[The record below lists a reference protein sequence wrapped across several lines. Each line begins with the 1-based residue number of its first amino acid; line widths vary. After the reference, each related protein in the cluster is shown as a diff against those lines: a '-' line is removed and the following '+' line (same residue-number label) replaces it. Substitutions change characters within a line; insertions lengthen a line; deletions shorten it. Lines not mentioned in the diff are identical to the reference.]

1 MNAFKTGA
9 WTVAFVASMISVS
22 RNDPKLHGAAT
33 IAADVVV
40 LIAFWIPFIYGIF
53 VFVRNRKA
61 KRSYAS
67 VDKPLLAQETS
78 YPPQYKNLTS
88 EGSFVPVEQPPP
100 ARERRAS
107 YNHTRDTRFET
118 FREQRRKKSATFIFL
133 HGLGDDAGGWVN
145 IAQQFQSAQKLPYL
159 NWIFP
164 NACFNQEASTN
175 AWYTPTAFSPIPVG
189 RSSSGNASDSEH
201 REDHNEATQ
210 LEILESAEYICTLV
224 DQEIENGIDVERI
237 VIGGFSQGCAVALIT
252 GLGSRYAGKIGG
264 IVGLSGYL
272 PDGKVIENAMKSTE
286 GDGKM
291 KLFLAHGARDM
302 LVPDSRNPF
311 CWTRMTRIRPV
322 LH

>member
-1 MNAFKTGA
+1 MVQTRE
-9 WTVAFVASMISVS
+9 VPIRV
-22 RNDPKLHGAAT
+22 
-33 IAADVVV
+33 
-40 LIAFWIPFIYGIF
+40 
-53 VFVRNRKA
+53 KA
-61 KRSYAS
+61 L
-67 VDKPLLAQETS
+67 DDNPE
-78 YPPQYKNLTS
+78 
-88 EGSFVPVEQPPP
+88 
-100 ARERRAS
+100 
-107 YNHTRDTRFET
+107 
-118 FREQRRKKSATFIFL
+118 KSATFIFL

-302 LVPDSRNPF
+302 LVP
-311 CWTRMTRIRPV
+311 MRIFRASKKRLEEILGEENLDTPTYEGMGHTSCGAELRDLCSFLEKV
-322 LH
+322 VPA

>member
-1 MNAFKTGA
+1 MSTSIHRHAPWRKAVLIPFWVIQICTLLGVIGASALYLGVLAFGRDSDLQQALNELGDESNGVTLKDIRDASKIIVPVWIAVSCVCLILTISEIILLAIHKLKPIVFVIMNAFKTGA

-118 FREQRRKKSATFIFL
+118 FREQRRSMS
-133 HGLGDDAGGWVN
+133 N
-145 IAQQFQSAQKLPYL
+145 PSS
-159 NWIFP
+159 P
-164 NACFNQEASTN
+164 NLD
-175 AWYTPTAFSPIPVG
+175 TPTHYNSGVPQVVVGHHDLEAFEM
-189 RSSSGNASDSEH
+189 DS
-201 REDHNEATQ
+201 
-210 LEILESAEYICTLV
+210 
-224 DQEIENGIDVERI
+224 
-237 VIGGFSQGCAVALIT
+237 
-252 GLGSRYAGKIGG
+252 
-264 IVGLSGYL
+264 
-272 PDGKVIENAMKSTE
+272 
-286 GDGKM
+286 
-291 KLFLAHGARDM
+291 ARQH
-302 LVPDSRNPF
+302 LR
-311 CWTRMTRIRPV
+311 
-322 LH
+322 